1 VIENVYRSGL
11 IVELASAD
19 SAVAPFRAAL
29 DPHDRLGV
37 PPHITVLFPFIEG
50 CITDDVIETLGMVFA
65 VVEPFDTSLIA
76 TNWFGEDVL
85 WLAPENP
92 EHYVSLTKSCMA
104 AFPDHLPYGGQF
116 EEIVPHLTI
125 GDRAPIDAMRA
136 AELALV
142 DLLPIKSRAGAA
154 TLMTQTE
161 PGGWWTRAL
170 RFPFLSASIPMSDGQ

>member
-1 VIENVYRSGL
+1 VIENVHRSGL
-11 IVELASAD
+11 IVELASVD

-29 DPHDRLGV
+29 DPHARVGV

-50 CITDDVIETLGMVFA
+50 SIADGVIETLVTLFA
-65 VVEPFDTSLIA
+65 AVEPFDTSLIA

-92 EHYVSLTKSCMA
+92 ERFVALTEQCMTT
-104 AFPDHLPYGGQF
+104 FPEYLPYGGQF
-116 EEIVPHLTI
+116 EQIVPHLTV

-142 DLLPIKSRAGAA
+142 ALLPIKSRAEAA
-154 TLMTQTE
+154 TLMTQAGT
-161 PGGWWTRAL
+161 GR
-170 RFPFLSASIPMSDGQ
+170 